1 MCTAGFMNVLRF
13 ERFQTTFTSFQGL
26 RDNSTDACEEHDPCQ
41 HGGICISTDSGPI
54 CECRNLDYEGIF
66 CEKDKAP
73 SEATFRGV
81 EYLYY
86 DLSRTGGEPIVS
98 TQDSISLFFKTRH
111 PSGLLFHTGD
121 NGDYLNLGLRDGGI
135 VLSMNLGNGKLDLQ
149 IKPKRVRFDDN
160 QWHKLTVHRRVQE
173 ISAVTSFCR
182 LSLVVD
188 GVYAEH
194 SNTAGTFTMLSS
206 SRAYVGGT
214 ENVISLTSSKVHN
227 NFVGCLRKVEF
238 NADTLRLNLIELAR
252 TGSKLVGVAG
262 HVDFMCQEVEA
273 ADPITFTTPSAHLL
287 LPTWDAPR
295 TGSVSVKLRTTEPN
309 GLLMFSQGS
318 NTPHADLFA
327 VELVEGH
334 LWLHLDLG
342 SGPAKIRGTTRRVD
356 DGSWHELTLKRT
368 GKQGR
373 LTVDGNA
380 ADFSTPGDSN
390 QLDLEGGL
398 YVGGLSPSLSP
409 PPTLWSA
416 VLSQGFVGCI
426 RDLVL
431 NGKAVDIAQFARA
444 QDSSSIQPACHR
456 QAPQCDSSPCMS
468 GGLCTEGWNRFVCD
482 CSATTFTGPTCGK
495 EATTLTFNGSQH
507 MTVRM
512 SHEMRSQ
519 AEEVRL
525 RFRTTRP
532 SGLLLATSTE
542 QIGDRLQV
550 AIFSGR
556 LRLHIRLGEKEKT
569 LQMGQGMNDN
579 QWHSVSYSRR
589 AEAINL
595 QVDAETPIRVD
606 AQLGRGGVLEY
617 TSLHVGGLYHDEEE
631 IQMTSPVPNFVGS
644 MQQFTYNGVH
654 YFEQARTLQGAAEGN
669 TNAGLPRIQVTATF
683 SKRDHQLVHHPVTFK
698 SKHTFV
704 GLPVLKAYSG
714 PNIYFQ
720 FKTREPSGLIL
731 YNAGREQDFIA
742 IELQNGH
749 IVYTFDLGDGSVRVK
764 DNARSALNDNKWHS
778 VTVGR
783 PAPRQ
788 HTLMVD
794 ETMATVSSRGQND
807 NLDLGGILYLGGL
820 PKDGFGTLPKMV
832 TSKHGYEGCLASLD
846 LNGESPNIIE
856 DAVVPSSLVSSGCDG
871 PSTKC
876 SHNICSNR
884 GVCVQQWNSYT
895 CDCDMTSYTGPRCT
909 EESIAYEF
917 GPNRGLVTYVF
928 PEDRRPEM
936 KSDVLALGFI
946 TDQDD
951 AVLFRVDSGTSN
963 DYMELEIVEGNI
975 FMVYNMGTN
984 DHPIGEINVKVND
997 NQYHVV
1003 RFTRSGANSTIQI
1016 DDYNVQ
1022 TNHPA
1027 GHQLSV
1033 FNSQAQIQVGGK
1045 WNRAKQKVERPFVG
1059 VMAGLVLNGL
1069 RILDLAA
1076 EQDPKTE
1083 VRGDVTL
1090 LPGIRDRLHEPYQR
1104 MQQTPASGYP
1114 GVMDD
1119 LVFSGAGSGCNDD
1132 DEDKCTPAFETGS
1145 GDDLI
1150 TPVYVPPTRPPA
1162 VSKNVTRPGGKICEN
1177 DDEDCLEGSGLPAT
1191 EDPLT
1196 TAKDLLT
1203 TLSGTTRAVDDLNVT
1218 EDSLSNTTSNRI
1230 IIISSETTGRPAV
1243 SFVPIVVPG
1252 SSGPGDGSSSSL
1264 PPSGI
1269 GGGTPYGGHTT
1280 PVDVSSGSSSTS
1292 EATKTPTTPSTT
1304 TTTEAFPLP
1313 PAPPPSPP
1321 VQPPFFPAYPP
1332 GIGRDRSRDRISS
1345 AAAENTALIIGIIAG
1360 AMIAIILIIL
1370 IVLKLKNRSSTVYK
1384 VEESKAYGS
1393 AGQGQN
1399 AALLNQS
1406 PPTPQAVNGAING
1419 KSKARQTKDVKEWYV

>member
-1 MCTAGFMNVLRF
+1 M
-13 ERFQTTFTSFQGL
+13 
-26 RDNSTDACEEHDPCQ
+26 
-41 HGGICISTDSGPI
+41 HGSLTLLGVIRYC
-54 CECRNLDYEGIF
+54 Y
-66 CEKDKAP
+66 KAP

-121 NGDYLNLGLRDGGI
+121 NGDYLNLGLREGGV
-135 VLSMNLGNGKLDLQ
+135 VLSMSLGNGKLDLQ

-214 ENVISLTSSKVHN
+214 ENVLTLTSSKVHN

-273 ADPITFTTPSAHLL
+273 ADPITFTTPAAHLV
-287 LPTWDAPR
+287 LPNWDAPR
-295 TGSVSVKLRTTEPN
+295 SGSVSVKLRTTEPN

-318 NTPHADLFA
+318 NAPHADLFA

-342 SGPAKIRGTTRRVD
+342 SGPAKVKGTTRRVD

-390 QLDLEGGL
+390 QLDLDGGL
-398 YVGGLSPSLSP
+398 YVGGLSSELSP

-416 VLSQGFVGCI
+416 LLAQGFVGCI

-444 QDSSSIQPACHR
+444 QDSGSIQPACHR
-456 QAPQCDSSPCMS
+456 QTPQCDSQPCMS

-482 CSATTFTGPTCGK
+482 CTATTFTGPTCGK

-512 SHEMRSQ
+512 GREVKSQ

-532 SGLLLATSTE
+532 VGLLLVTSTE
-542 QIGDRLQV
+542 QSGDRLQA
-550 AIFSGR
+550 AISAGR
-556 LRLHIRLGEKEKT
+556 LRLHVKLGEKEKT
-569 LQMGQGMNDN
+569 LQIGQGLNDN
-579 QWHSVSYSRR
+579 QWHTVSYSRR
-589 AEAINL
+589 AESINL
-595 QVDAETPIRVD
+595 KVDDETPVRVD
-606 AQLGRGGVLEY
+606 APLGRGGVLELRN
-617 TSLHVGGLYHDEEE
+617 LHVGGLFHDEEE
-631 IQMTSPVPNFVGS
+631 IQMTNSVPNFVGS

-654 YFEQARTLQGAAEGN
+654 YFEQARTMSGATEP
-669 TNAGLPRIQVTATF
+669 AGSTLPRIQVTATF

-742 IELQNGH
+742 IELVNGH
-749 IVYTFDLGDGSVRVK
+749 VVYTFDLGDGAVRVK

-794 ETMATVSSRGQND
+794 ETMATVSSRGNND

-820 PKDGFGTLPKMV
+820 PKDGFSRLPKLV
-832 TSKHGYEGCLASLD
+832 SSKHGYEGCLASLD
-846 LNGESPNIIE
+846 LNGESPNILD

-1003 RFTRSGANSTIQI
+1003 RFTRSGANSTIQV

-1045 WNRAKQKVERPFVG
+1045 WNRAKQRVERPFVG

-1069 RILDLAA
+1069 RLLDLAA
-1076 EQDPKTE
+1076 EQDPRTE

-1090 LPGIRDRLHEPYQR
+1090 LTGIRDRLHEPYQR

-1150 TPVYVPPTRPPA
+1150 TPVYVPPTRPP
-1162 VSKNVTRPGGKICEN
+1162 STGKNMTGKTSGKLC
-1177 DDEDCLEGSGLPAT
+1177 DDEDNCDNGSGSGEITIVSEVPS
-1191 EDPLT
+1191 T
-1196 TAKDLLT
+1196 TIKDLLT
-1203 TLSGTTRAVDDLNVT
+1203 TLTGISTKPSEEANVT
-1218 EDSLSNTTSNRI
+1218 EGTSPDGTDR
-1230 IIISSETTGRPAV
+1230 SSVSGGTTGRP
-1243 SFVPIVVPG
+1243 VVPVTG
-1252 SSGPGDGSSSSL
+1252 GGLSSSSGA
-1264 PPSGI
+1264 PSPSG
-1269 GGGTPYGGHTT
+1269 GTSSQTSPVDPSTGSPGATT
-1280 PVDVSSGSSSTS
+1280 PDGTKSS
-1292 EATKTPTTPSTT
+1292 TTPSTT
-1304 TTTEAFPLP
+1304 TTTEYFPLP

-1321 VQPPFFPAYPP
+1321 LTPYYPAFPP
-1332 GIGRDRSRDRISS
+1332 GTVPGRDIRNGRDRISS
-1345 AAAENTALIIGIIAG
+1345 AAAENTALVIGIIAG
-1360 AMIAIILIIL
+1360 TMIAIILIIL
-1370 IVLKLKNRSSTVYK
+1370 IVLKLKNRSGHVYK
-1384 VEESKAYGS
+1384 VEESKTYRAGS
-1393 AGQGQN
+1393 QGQS

-1406 PPTPQAVNGAING
+1406 PPTPQAVNGAVKNGNG
-1419 KSKARQTKDVKEWYV
+1419 KAKVRQTKDIKEWYV